1 MTVVRFLLQVPEG
14 VQNSGVEVSE
24 LQLMAENQI
33 NMEATAEAPED
44 SPPQTGRDAVCHVDA
59 SAVHL
64 ERHVFVLSESG
75 GSLNPS
81 CVTNTGYYLPKHTWN
96 PLGGSAGSRT
106 PVQRLPSQWDW
117 THTRRSVGGG
127 GGCFSPHRRSGASL
141 KGPVGA
147 RRRA

>member
-1 MTVVRFLLQVPEG
+1 MTVVRLLQVPEG

-33 NMEATAEAPED
+33 NMEATAEAAED
-44 SPPQTGRDAVCHVDA
+44 SSPQTGGAAVGHADV

-81 CVTNTGYYLPKHTWN
+81 CVTNTGYYLPKRTWN

-106 PVQRLPSQWDW
+106 
-117 THTRRSVGGG
+117 RSKGSCLSGTGPTLGDLWVGGER
-127 GGCFSPHRRSGASL
+127 FSPHRRPGASL